1 MDTIFFLIFMKK
13 KLTPMKSTQKEHVK
27 KLISLI
33 ISTLILLGC
42 QQNQPVNYLEE
53 SREDFDKRMEW
64 WRDAGFGMFIHWGAY
79 AVPAGIYRGE
89 EIPGIGEWIMNTA
102 QIPVAEY
109 EEYVKQFNPRD
120 FNADEWVQIAKN
132 AGMKYIVITSK
143 HHDGF
148 CLWDSDVTEYDIID
162 FAPFKRDILKEL
174 SGACEKEGIRLC
186 FYHSIMDW
194 HHPDATGENFP
205 KYREEYLKPQV
216 KELITGYGDIG
227 VMWFDGEWIEE
238 WTEEQGKDLYNF
250 IRNIKPGTIIN
261 NRVGKGRMGMQGM
274 NRDQS
279 YAGDFGT
286 PEQEI
291 LSTAST
297 FDWESCMTMNNTWG
311 FKKNDHDWK
320 STQVLVHNLVD
331 IAAKGG
337 NYLLNVGPTADGI
350 IPQPSVERLKEI
362 GEWMKINGEVIHNSR
377 TFPFYK
383 EGDNIRLVTDK
394 EGETI
399 YAVALSWPGESL
411 LLQSVR
417 PDEGSEIR
425 MLGSRISIDWNV
437 LENGDLEILI
447 PESLQEESNR
457 PCKYAWTFKI
467 TGEALPLT
475 NAPKIVTASNETG
488 EQILFSDKIEV
499 RIEGADPGVSVHYTL
514 DGSDPAPSSPEYTA
528 PITLEKSTT
537 VTTKAFREGNK
548 ASFTAVTEFLDI
560 GEKNI
565 HCLNYAYYEGEWEQL
580 PDFSQLEPVK
590 VGYVYEI
597 GLHPVH
603 PRENYFGIIF
613 SGKIH
618 IKTPGEYT
626 FYTESD
632 DGSRIHVNGKMI
644 VDNDGLHGMVEQA
657 GKVSLS
663 EGYHDFSVA
672 YFEAG
677 GGNALHVYMEGPGM
691 EKQPIPNQ
699 ILKPNL

>member
-1 MDTIFFLIFMKK
+1 
-13 KLTPMKSTQKEHVK
+13 MKSLRKERAIRFIV
-27 KLISLI
+27 LI
-33 ISTLILLGC
+33 ISALILIRC
-42 QQNQPVNYLEE
+42 QPNQPVNYLEE
-53 SREDFDKRMEW
+53 SDEDFNKRMEW

-79 AVPAGIYRGE
+79 AVPAGIYKGE
-89 EIPGIGEWIMNTA
+89 EIPGIGEWIMDQA
-102 QIPVAEY
+102 QIPVKEY

-120 FNADEWVQIAKN
+120 FDADEWVRIAKN

-174 SGACEKEGIRLC
+174 SEACEQEGIRLC

-194 HHPDATGENFP
+194 HHPDATGENFAE
-205 KYREEYLKPQV
+205 YREEYLKPQV
-216 KELITGYGDIG
+216 KELVTEYGDIG

-238 WTEEQGKDLYNF
+238 WTKEQGIDLYNF
-250 IRNIKPGTIIN
+250 IRNIKPDVIIN

-274 NRDQS
+274 DRDQS

-311 FKKNDHDWK
+311 FKNNDHDWK
-320 STQVLVHNLVD
+320 STEVLIHNLVD

-337 NYLLNVGPTADGI
+337 NYLLNVGPTAEGI
-350 IPQPSVERLKEI
+350 IPQPSVDRLEEI

-383 EGDNIRLVTDK
+383 EEDDIRLVYDK
-394 EGETI
+394 EGETV
-399 YAVALSWPGESL
+399 YAVALSWPGESFV
-411 LLQSVR
+411 LQSVR
-417 PDEGSEIR
+417 PDAGSEIH
-425 MLGSRISIDWNV
+425 MLGTSIPIGWKV
-437 LENGDLEILI
+437 MENGDLEILI
-447 PESLQEESNR
+447 PESLQDESNR

-467 TGEALPLT
+467 TGEALPLA
-475 NAPKIVTASNETG
+475 NAPTIITARNESG
-488 EQILFSDKIEV
+488 EQILFSGEIEI
-499 RIEGADPGVSVHYTL
+499 RIEGAEPGVPVHFTL
-514 DGSDPAPSSPEYTA
+514 DGSDPAPSSPECTA
-528 PITLEKSTT
+528 PFTLEKSTT
-537 VTTKAFREGNK
+537 VKAKAYKDGNK
-548 ASFTAVTEFLDI
+548 ASFTAITEFLDI
-560 GEKNI
+560 LEE
-565 HCLNYAYYEGEWEQL
+565 HVSCLNYAYYEGEWEQL

-590 VGYVYEI
+590 EGYVYEI

-603 PRENYFGIIF
+603 PRENYFGIAF
-613 SGKIH
+613 RGKIA
-618 IKTPGEYT
+618 IKETGEYI

-632 DGSRIHVNGKMI
+632 DGSKLYVNGEMI
-644 VDNDGLHGMVEQA
+644 VENDGLHGMEEKA
-657 GKVSLS
+657 GKIHLTK
-663 EGYHDFSVA
+663 GIHDFAVD

-677 GGNALHVYMEGPGM
+677 GGNALRVYIEGPGM

-699 ILKPNL
+699 ILYPSL